1 MSYALRILPHA
12 EKQLSQL
19 NSPIYDSIKARI
31 FELRDAPSPPGC
43 RKLRGREGWRIR
55 VSDYRV
61 IYKINDIE
69 KLSRSFKLGT
79 GPMCTGRVI
88 PLSSGLRW

>member
-1 MSYALRILPHA
+1 VSYALRILPHA

-19 NSPIYDSIKARI
+19 ISPIYDSTKARI
-31 FELRDAPSPPGC
+31 FELRDAPRPPGC

-55 VSDYRV
+55 VGDYRL

-69 KLSRSFKLGT
+69 KTVAVLQIGHRSDVY
-79 GPMCTGRVI
+79 R
-88 PLSSGLRW
+88 